1 MRGARAP
8 SGQID
13 PTRPPFGFG
22 FGLFQGARLAQSA
35 DQTYHRVLDQTLAPL
50 LAQRLALALRQEADP
65 VARYDALRIS
75 LMLLTPG
82 HLQRDEVRRWAVQAF
97 AATTATSGQGPGAGE
112 QQEWLRHL
120 DALLERNAVVNAMR
134 LDEASVRTA
143 RSALAALP
151 IEQRVYDR
159 LLARA

>member
-13 PTRPPFGFG
+13 PTKPPFGFG

-35 DQTYHRVLDQTLAPL
+35 DQTYHRVLDQTLGPL
-50 LAQRLALALRQEADP
+50 LAQRLSLALRQEADP

-75 LMLLTPG
+75 LMLLSPD
-82 HLQRDEVRRWAVQAF
+82 HLQREEVRRWAARAF
-97 AATTATSGQGPGAGE
+97 ASSTTTASTGQAPSAGE

-120 DALLERNAVVNAMR
+120 DALLE
-134 LDEASVRTA
+134 
-143 RSALAALP
+143 
-151 IEQRVYDR
+151 
-159 LLARA
+159 